1 MAKFDETKSAPR
13 NQTLLGAKLA
23 EQLPTGAAFT
33 IYHISTPP
41 TKHEDIF
48 AARGDKWPEKTFCE
62 RHLLSVAIA
71 EASTGSES
79 GHEGRELLVFAV
91 EVFLYT
97 TAQLTTIFVS
107 KADSTGYL
115 HQLDLPKGSASP
127 LKSIC
132 STFLSYLVQERRRP
146 GIKLLVSLF
155 ARAQDQYL
163 FPGSAESP
171 SKHVLND
178 RALIRWWCRVLD
190 PLTRTAARVRSEND
204 SPCPPKAYVIV
215 PGLDKFETAALFPP
229 STRVNPAEAV
239 RWTNGHPL
247 QGLSHSPGTPPRCL
261 IPRFPDDP
269 KARYMDEL
277 DEELPEISYNHFQD
291 QFPKK
296 GNAGFWKS
304 VQTLDQF
311 WDAME
316 FRQECSSGRSVGFI
330 WVVFESCPRDSISR
344 GGSTEKSAADD
355 IEQRP
360 RRDSRLLHRSS
371 RLPKIS
377 CAGGSSTGRL
387 NGPIISRPPRVKTS
401 SSSRD
406 VLKYPEI
413 SKFFYWPVASR
424 GPTLL
429 NERDFKRIGDLLL
442 RLDFATPGSATQS
455 TQRWV
460 DEVAVIAGRE
470 HAWGETVVGIKST
483 EPSAG
488 SVPAATVNSL
498 NMGLLR
504 RKRKDGKTE
513 VAAEAAGM
521 EDAKNSID
529 RRPTQK
535 EPKESEPVEST

>member
-1 MAKFDETKSAPR
+1 MAEFDGIKSAPR
-13 NQTLLGAKLA
+13 NQTLLGSKLA

-41 TKHEDIF
+41 TKHEEIF
-48 AARGDKWPEKTFCE
+48 AARGDKGPEKTFCE
-62 RHLLSVAIA
+62 RHFLSVAIA
-71 EASTGSES
+71 EASTGLES

-171 SKHVLND
+171 SKHVLSD
-178 RALIRWWCRVLD
+178 RALIRWWCMVLD
-190 PLTRTAARVRSEND
+190 PLTRTAARVLSENE
-204 SPCPPKAYVIV
+204 SPCPPRAYVIV

-229 STRVNPAEAV
+229 STRVESAEAV

-247 QGLSHSPGTPPRCL
+247 QGLSHSHDTPPRCL

-277 DEELPEISYNHFQD
+277 DEELPEISYNQFQD
-291 QFPKK
+291 QLSKQ

-330 WVVFESCPRDSISR
+330 WVVFESCPQDSMSR
-344 GGSTEKSAADD
+344 GFSTQKSAADD
-355 IEQRP
+355 IELRP

-371 RLPKIS
+371 RLSKIS
-377 CAGGSSTGRL
+377 CAGRSSTGRL
-387 NGPIISRPPRVKTS
+387 NGPIIARPPRVKTS

-406 VLKYPEI
+406 VLKYPEL
-413 SKFFYWPVASR
+413 SKFFSWPVASR

-442 RLDFATPGSATQS
+442 RLDFATLRSATQS

-470 HAWGETVVGIKST
+470 HAWGEPVVGTKST
-483 EPSAG
+483 ELSTG

-504 RKRKDGKTE
+504 RKRKDETIE
-513 VAAEAAGM
+513 VTAEAAGM
-521 EDAKNSID
+521 GAAKNSID
-529 RRPTQK
+529 TG
-535 EPKESEPVEST
+535 